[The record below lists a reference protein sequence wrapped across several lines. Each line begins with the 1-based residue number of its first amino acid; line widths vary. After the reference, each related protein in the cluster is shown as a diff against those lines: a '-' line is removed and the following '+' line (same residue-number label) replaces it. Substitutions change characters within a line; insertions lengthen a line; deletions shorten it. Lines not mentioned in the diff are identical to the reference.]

1 MSIMILPV
9 TMSFAGVAAIVNFWL
24 ALRVGQV
31 RHSQNV
37 SIGDGGN
44 EAVVRRMRAHSN
56 YIESAP
62 FVLILIG
69 VIELAHSGSAAP
81 TWLWAVSS
89 LYFLGRVA
97 HGVGMDGGR
106 LGRGRTIGTLTTML
120 TLLGLGLYAI
130 ATPHLAAGTT
140 ETPTT
145 LDLQSAEPVTNG

>member
-1 MSIMILPV
+1 
-9 TMSFAGVAAIVNFWL
+9 
-24 ALRVGQV
+24 
-31 RHSQNV
+31 
-37 SIGDGGN
+37 IGDGGN
-44 EAVVRRMRAHSN
+44 EAVIRRMRAHSN

-69 VIELAHSGSAAP
+69 VIELAHSGSPAP

-97 HGVGMDGGR
+97 HGLGMDGGR
-106 LGRGRTIGTLTTML
+106 FGKGRSVGTLTTML

-130 ATPHLAAGTT
+130 ATPHLAANTP
-140 ETPTT
+140 EAPTT